1 MIALAPSAGI
11 AATLVD
17 SLAASLALTGVD
29 SQIVAVLGTVAGVL
43 AGAGV
48 VLLAVRLVM
57 SRRARAAAATPAE
70 QVPAEQEPSE
80 HEPGAAPA
88 G

>member
-11 AATLVD
+11 AATLAD
-17 SLAASLALTGVD
+17 SLTPSLALTGVD

-48 VLLAVRLVM
+48 VLLAARLIM
-57 SRRARAAAATPAE
+57 NRRARAAAATPAE
-70 QVPAEQEPSE
+70 QVPAEQEP
-80 HEPGAAPA
+80 GAAPT